1 MSDVGNHIKVVLFG
15 TPGVF
20 IGDEKERIH
29 FPYRKAEGIFYYLCV
44 NKSALRDELINVF
57 WEDCDEQTGRKNLR
71 QALYELKKVLPVE
84 PVKAEGQ
91 SRLYL
96 DTAAVSIE
104 DAALSDEELLLRGKE
119 FLQYFYVKG
128 ASGFDDWVNEQ
139 RTQIRDRCRSAAR
152 ALIPEAVRIRDVK
165 KLHEVLKAW
174 HKLEPYEEHVIRE
187 AMEAYSACGQ
197 YNMAIQAYQDYQEL
211 IRKELEEEPGEELTS
226 LYRQIFRLKEN
237 DTGTG
242 AMPEKRFYC
251 RYPEIYDLGK
261 SLDRFSSGTSAE
273 SVVITGELGV
283 GKTAL
288 LTHMSK
294 MAPGQRTMYFLTHC
308 YETEKAY
315 YLKAFREWF
324 KWLEKYD
331 DEGRLH
337 LSKDNQRLLHQ
348 LFSDRYLKQD
358 DERPAVFGAST
369 YAIWEDS
376 VITMFREIT
385 EKRRIVLFIDDIQW
399 MDDLSRQLLW
409 RLVLE
414 LEGRFC
420 FIATYRIGEE
430 ESNLDFLRR
439 AERRELVR
447 FMKLLPFTEE
457 ETAEIIKSEIPS
469 GNVGIMAA
477 KIWQRTEGNAM
488 FLMDL
493 LNMIR
498 DEGWDSGSIP
508 PKSEYVVRARLRN
521 ITPVQK
527 QILCALSIFME
538 HAELYELEILVD
550 MDRLSLLEELEA
562 LEKHRI
568 VQELVAGEYLAYEF
582 RHQYYKE
589 YVYND
594 QPLAKRRH
602 MHYLVARTYEKLKD
616 NKRWL
621 EHLPFIIYQFEKAGE
636 QELADRYRQEYEN
649 ETDATVI
656 SGSLGQTENF
666 EKTTKITK

>member
-1 MSDVGNHIKVVLFG
+1 MAEGKKQIRVRLFG
-15 TPGVF
+15 TPGVYA
-20 IGDEKERIH
+20 GEGTERIH

-57 WEDCDEQTGRKNLR
+57 WEECDEQTGRKNLR

-91 SRLYL
+91 NRLFL
-96 DTAAVSIE
+96 DEDTVKIE
-104 DAALSDEELLLRGKE
+104 DAAMSDEEIFLKGKE
-119 FLQYFYVKG
+119 FLHYFYVKG
-128 ASGFDDWVNEQ
+128 APGFDEWVNDRRQE
-139 RTQIRDRCRSAAR
+139 IRDRSRNTAR
-152 ALIPEAVRIRDVK
+152 KLISETVRIRDIK
-165 KLHEVLKAW
+165 KLHEVLTAW
-174 HKLEPYEEHVIRE
+174 HRLEPYEEYVVRE

-197 YNMAIQAYQDYQEL
+197 YNMAIQTYQDYQEL
-211 IRKELEEEPGEELTS
+211 IARELEEEPGEELAS
-226 LYRQIFRLKEN
+226 MYRQIFRLKEN
-237 DTGTG
+237 DTGAG
-242 AMPEKRFYC
+242 ALPEKRFYC
-251 RYPEIYDLGK
+251 RYPEIYDL
-261 SLDRFSSGTSAE
+261 SRTLDRFTAGTSAV
-273 SVVITGELGV
+273 SVVIAGEFGV

-294 MAPGQRTMYFLTHC
+294 MAPGKKTMYFLTHC
-308 YETEKAY
+308 YETEKEY
-315 YLKAFREWF
+315 YLKGFREWF

-331 DEGRLH
+331 DEGRLS
-337 LSKDNQRLLHQ
+337 LSKEHEELLHQ
-348 LFSDRYLKQD
+348 LFSDRYLRVD
-358 DERPAVFGAST
+358 EERPAVFGAST

-376 VITMFREIT
+376 VISMFREIT
-385 EKRRIVLFIDDIQW
+385 DRKKIVLFIDDMQW

-414 LEGRFC
+414 LEGKFC
-420 FIATYRIGEE
+420 FIATYRTGEE
-430 ESNLDFLRR
+430 ERNLDFLRR

-447 FMKLLPFTEE
+447 FIKLMPFTEE
-457 ETAEIIKSEIPS
+457 ETAEIIGNEIPS
-469 GNVGIMAA
+469 ASAGMMAS
-477 KIWQRTEGNAM
+477 KIWQRTEGNAL

-508 PKSEYVVRARLRN
+508 PKSEYIIRARLRN

-550 MDRLSLLEELEA
+550 MDRLSLCEELEA

-568 VQELVAGEYLAYEF
+568 VQELVVGEYIAYEF
-582 RHQYYKE
+582 RHHYYKE
-589 YVYND
+589 YVYNG

-602 MHYLVARTYEKLKD
+602 MHYLVAKSYEKLKD

-636 QELADRYRQEYEN
+636 QEAADRYRSEYES
-649 ETDATVI
+649 ESDATVI
-656 SGSLGQTENF
+656 SDT
-666 EKTTKITK
+666 I